1 MRWLLVPLLVCVC
14 ALPADVVFAQQS
26 PEQPAAAAPRSGGTS
41 LSRVRWSAER
51 QVTVAGEKNHL
62 QLIGNVELP
71 LDDQTLL
78 SADQIDIF
86 TDTNRLTAEGNV
98 VFAGAEGR
106 ISAERVEF
114 DVDADTG
121 TFITASGIMS
131 LGAQADRKQ
140 FGNQDADVYFFGE
153 KIEKLGAR
161 KYRITRGGFSTCVQP
176 TPRWEMTASSVVLNL
191 DDYAF
196 ARSTVLRVKG
206 VPLMYLPAIYYP
218 IQKSG
223 RATGFLLP
231 TYGSSTTRGQ
241 ALSNAFFWAIGRSQD
256 ATFFHDWFTRA
267 GQGAGAEYRYQ
278 SSPQSAGDLRFYRF
292 NQKEAS
298 YSSNGVTIPAST
310 DYQVMSTVNQTIA
323 TGLRA
328 RGRIEYFSSLLN
340 QQLYHQNIY
349 YATQNRRTIEG
360 GLTGNYGPIATSALY
375 QRQESFNDNSN
386 STVYGSTPRVTAS
399 LSPQRLFNAP
409 IYASVNSEYSYL
421 PNQYISNGIV
431 TRDDSF
437 GRLDV
442 TPTVRIPMSRLTF
455 LSVNTS
461 ATYRTTRY
469 SRSSFTSSTTSSSSS
484 SSSSSLSD
492 TPYLRQYSSLR
503 SDIVGPVFTKIWDR
517 PTGFAE
523 RLKHVIEPAFT
534 VDFTSEFGDYTRTPQ
549 TSSDVSNFVV
559 SGATKVTYGL
569 TNRLFYRG
577 RTVDGVRGQ
586 TREFVTVGVQ
596 ETYYSN
602 PLAARYD
609 STYQSLSGQRS
620 ADFSPISVTAR
631 ISPTMLF
638 DANSR
643 LEYDVS
649 GHGLTSVSSGGTLN
663 MPSSSANVTFSH
675 STYSGDFISG
685 GATLRWLDS
694 RATLAYSVYWNITQS
709 FIQSQHIGV
718 NYLAQCCGL
727 QVELQK
733 YNYSSGSPL
742 PSDTRFNF
750 GFVLAGLGT
759 FSNFF
764 GAFGGVQ

>member
-1 MRWLLVPLLVCVC
+1 LSPE
-14 ALPADVVFAQQS
+14 VVFAQQS
-26 PEQPAAAAPRSGGTS
+26 PEQPAAPAPRPGGTS
-41 LSRVRWSAER
+41 LSRVRWSADR
-51 QVTVAGEKNHL
+51 QVTVSRDHV
-62 QLIGNVELP
+62 QLIGDVELP
-71 LDDQTLL
+71 LDDMTLL

-114 DVDADTG
+114 DVDANTG
-121 TFITASGIMS
+121 TFMTASGIMS
-131 LGAQADRKQ
+131 LGATADRKQ

-153 KIEKLGAR
+153 KIEKIGAR

-176 TPRWEMTASSVVLNL
+176 TPRWEMTAHSVDLNL

-196 ARSTVLRVKG
+196 ARDMVLRVKG

-231 TYGSSTTRGQ
+231 TYGTSTTRGQ

-278 SSPQSAGDLRFYRF
+278 ASASSAGDIRFYRF

-310 DYQVMSTVNQTIA
+310 DYQVMSAVNQTIA

-349 YATQNRRTIEG
+349 YASQNRRTIEG
-360 GLTGNYGPIATSALY
+360 GVTGNYGPISTSALY
-375 QRQESFNDNSN
+375 QRQESFSDATNT
-386 STVYGSTPRVTAS
+386 TVYGSTPRVTAS
-399 LSPQRLFNAP
+399 LSPQRLFSAP

-421 PNQYISNGIV
+421 PQQYLSNGIV

-442 TPTVRIPMSRLTF
+442 TPTIRVPMSRLTF

-461 ATYRTTRY
+461 ATYRTTY
-469 SRSSFTSSTTSSSSS
+469 FSRSNALTSSSSS
-484 SSSSSLSD
+484 GLSD
-492 TPYLRQYSSLR
+492 TPYLRQYSTLR

-534 VDFTSEFGDYTRTPQ
+534 VDFTSEFGDYTHTPQ

-569 TNRLFYRG
+569 TNRMFYRG
-577 RTVDGVRGQ
+577 RTIDGVRGQ

-596 ETYYSN
+596 QTYYSN

-609 STYQSLSGQRS
+609 STYQSLTGQRA
-620 ADFSPISVTAR
+620 ADLSPIAVTAR
-631 ISPTMLF
+631 VSPTMLF

-649 GHGLTSVSSGGTLN
+649 GHGLQSVSSGGTLN
-663 MPSSSANVTFSH
+663 MPSSSANVTYSH
-675 STYSGDFISG
+675 SINSGDFISG
-685 GATLRWLDS
+685 GATVRWLGD
-694 RATLAYSVYWNITQS
+694 RATLAYNVYWNITQS
-709 FIQSQHIGV
+709 FIQSQHIGL
-718 NYLAQCCGL
+718 NYLAQCCGI

-733 YNYSSGSPL
+733 YNYNSGSPL

-764 GAFGGVQ
+764 GAFGGVR